1 MNCELKRPREAAKIL
16 GIGLST
22 FWLWAKKDPEFPK
35 LVKLSTRCTAVRV
48 SDLQAYV
55 DRKSGGMVSA

>member
-22 FWLWAKKDPEFPK
+22 FWLWAKKDPEFPQ
-35 LVKLSTRCTAVRV
+35 LVKLSTRCTAVRL
-48 SDLQAYV
+48 SDLHAYV
-55 DRKSGGMVSA
+55 DRKSGVAVAK